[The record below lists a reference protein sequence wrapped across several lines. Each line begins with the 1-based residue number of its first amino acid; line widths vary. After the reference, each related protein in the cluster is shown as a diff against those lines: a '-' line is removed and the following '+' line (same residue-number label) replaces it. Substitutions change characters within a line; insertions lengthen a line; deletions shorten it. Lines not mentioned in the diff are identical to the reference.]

1 MGGFSTFPLAVPKA
15 AYWTSNAK
23 ASKLERSQSLYSDH
37 HGVGTNQLLD
47 TSFSKTA
54 FSHPSLAISARVVKS
69 AGRFYQHVQTH
80 EQAEDV
86 FAAFVVDHGV
96 VNDHC
101 ASAWDCLERFAEQCS
116 LSIDIPIMQDM
127 AHEMTSSIGSGWQRS
142 LPPQISRGQTAL
154 GLLRTPHKLVGLPLD
169 QSRCREDADGY
180 GPG

>member
-54 FSHPSLAISARVVKS
+54 FSHPSLAISARVAKS

-127 AHEMTSSIGSGWQRS
+127 AHDDDVSLRQRVGKEV
-142 LPPQISRGQTAL
+142 SRHKSHAVRQ
-154 GLLRTPHKLVGLPLD
+154 LLACYELLVNWLD
-169 QSRCREDADGY
+169 FL
-180 GPG
+180 